1 MKYLVRLCFVLL
13 PALQFT
19 AGSVS
24 AQQSCIDEAR
34 TCYRNGDFACCISVL
49 NSCEEGSLPENS
61 ELLISACFQ
70 AGDLLQANN
79 LVNAIPDSLLTIN
92 LMHLKARVAQS
103 RGDADVAFGIFR
115 MLSDSDTNSSVYAKQ
130 TAICAEKCDSADAA
144 VFYYKRALRLFPA
157 DQMAAAKLVDYF
169 FRDEN
174 WDAADSLSALMLQKD
189 TLPDV
194 CKVRGDL
201 LYRQKKYDEAYRCY
215 EFMIRTVRNNPGYYR
230 KAGICLFMKGEPEP
244 AITFLSVANALRP
257 DDDVTCYYLSAAYRE
272 TGNVK
277 QSEAFLQCA
286 IDNSINENIS
296 LYYSQLSKLYE
307 NDKKFSKA
315 LTALRNAYKY
325 SDKKSPESATYQY
338 EMGRMYEVYMKDT
351 MKAIEYYDSYL
362 DAYTDTSD
370 AQYKLIRDRTARIK
384 SEYSSPGKK

>member
-1 MKYLVRLCFVLL
+1 MKILSHFCFAALLTMFLLV
-13 PALQFT
+13 
-19 AGSVS
+19 SNVS
-24 AQQSCIDEAR
+24 AQQSCLDEAR
-34 TCYRNGDFACCISVL
+34 SCYRNGDFACCISL
-49 NSCEEGSLPENS
+49 LGNCAEGHLAENK

-70 AGDLLQANN
+70 AGDLLQASN
-79 LVNAIPDSLLTIN
+79 LVNAIPDSLLTGS
-92 LMHLKARVAQS
+92 LKHLKARIAQS
-103 RGDADVAFGIFR
+103 RGEFTVAFDIFRSLSDAD
-115 MLSDSDTNSSVYAKQ
+115 TNAAVYAKQ
-130 TAICAEKCDSADAA
+130 AAVCAEKCDSIEAA
-144 VFYYKRALRLFPA
+144 IYFYNRALRLFPA
-157 DQMAAAKLVDYF
+157 DQVAASKLVEYF

-174 WDAADSLSALMLQKD
+174 WDAADSLSALILQND

-194 CKVRGDL
+194 CRIRGDL
-201 LYRQKKYDEAYRCY
+201 LYRQKKYDEAFRCFEY
-215 EFMIRTVRNNPGYYR
+215 MIRTTRNNPGYFR

-244 AITFLSVANALRP
+244 AIALLSIANALRP

-272 TGNVK
+272 TGNIK

-307 NDKKFSKA
+307 NNKKFTKA

-351 MKAIEYYDSYL
+351 TKAIEYYDNYL
-362 DAYTDTSD
+362 DAYSDTAD

-384 SEYSSPGKK
+384 SEYSSPTRK